1 MKPKLLLLSVL
12 VLSSACR
19 TPRRDDYMLGLP
31 DKSTG
36 IPGVPKLESG
46 SLTHLVHG
54 QTIAQGLIGASFLTS
69 VDRSGGTDP
78 PNGAQG
84 DDLEQV
90 PMIGGAFQHVM
101 WGDRIDAGLEVGGTL
116 GFQTG
121 GGFVAAGGGGLII
134 AVDID
139 MFLFDLFG
147 GPFVSVPLGEK
158 ARIYAG
164 AGPLMQ
170 FADWDQRGEGVDQSG
185 SGFGTGLYA
194 RTGLEFEL
202 TPHMLVGIG
211 VRWTDSRVS
220 LGSGLGN
227 LDLEGTQVMITFT
240 AGL

>member
-1 MKPKLLLLSVL
+1 MNPKVLLLSLLLLS
-12 VLSSACR
+12 SACL
-19 TPRRDDYMLGLP
+19 TPRRDDHLL
-31 DKSTG
+31 
-36 IPGVPKLESG
+36 GVPNEPPQ
-46 SLTHLVHG
+46 SLTHMERG
-54 QTIAQGLIGASFLTS
+54 QTLAQGMIGASFLTS
-69 VDRSGGTDP
+69 VDRSGGSDP
-78 PNGAQG
+78 PSGSQG

-90 PMIGGAFQHVM
+90 PMIGGAFQYAM

-147 GPFVSVPLGEK
+147 GPFVSLPLGEK
-158 ARIYAG
+158 ARLYVG

-170 FADWDQRGEGVDQSG
+170 FADWDQSGEGVDQSG
-185 SGFGTGLYA
+185 SGFGTGFYA
-194 RTGLEFEL
+194 RAGLEIGL
-202 TPHMLVGIG
+202 TPAMLIGIG
-211 VRWTDSRVS
+211 ARWTDSRVS
-220 LGSGLGN
+220 LGSGLGD